1 MMSSGG
7 VKSPLNLLQVSVLWN
22 GDNRY
27 KKIYL
32 GMLLR
37 LMPSSTITMELILGI
52 GWALNGYASLPACN
66 LYHHATEEF
75 HYEFISNVALK
86 KGTEEE
92 EKGPDEIE
100 IILN

>member
-1 MMSSGG
+1 MMSSGGGG

-37 LMPSSTITMELILGI
+37 LMPRSTITMELILGI
-52 GWALNGYASLPACN
+52 GWVLNGYASLPACN

-75 HYEFISNVALK
+75 HYEYMSDVALWRK
-86 KGTEEE
+86 KKEGYRRGRKGTR
-92 EKGPDEIE
+92 
-100 IILN
+100 